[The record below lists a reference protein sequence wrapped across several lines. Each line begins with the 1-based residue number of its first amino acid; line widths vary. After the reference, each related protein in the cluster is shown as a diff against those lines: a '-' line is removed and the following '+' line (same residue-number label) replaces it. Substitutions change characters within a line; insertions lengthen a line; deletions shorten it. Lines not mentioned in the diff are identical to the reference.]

1 MSQTKLSD
9 VLYNAQFFT
18 LGGGDDDVLV
28 TLRLSLI
35 EYIIKDA
42 NLICISFSFKHPQI
56 FYES

>member
-1 MSQTKLSD
+1 MMSQTKLSD

-35 EYIIKDA
+35 K
-42 NLICISFSFKHPQI
+42 
-56 FYES
+56 